1 MESTNARAATMSSCR
16 ARALKR
22 LTDSHRDE
30 FLALVAEEYE
40 AAGLTVQTRVTTAAA
55 KIAKL
60 QEKIAEL
67 EKSL

>member
-1 MESTNARAATMSSCR
+1 MDSTNRTAIMSGCR
-16 ARALKR
+16 ARALKQ

-30 FLALVAEEYE
+30 FLALVAAEYD
-40 AAGLTVQTRVTTAAA
+40 AAGLIVRTRVTSAAA

>member
-1 MESTNARAATMSSCR
+1 MDSTNRTAIMSGCR
-16 ARALKR
+16 ARALKQ
-22 LTDSHRDE
+22 LTESHRDE
-30 FLALVAEEYE
+30 FLALVAAEYE
-40 AAGLTVQTRVTTAAA
+40 AAGLVVRTRVTTAAA

>member
-1 MESTNARAATMSSCR
+1 MESTNARAATMAGCR
-16 ARALKR
+16 ARALKQ
-22 LTDSHRDE
+22 LTNNHRDE
-30 FLALVAEEYE
+30 FLALVGEEYE
-40 AAGLTVQTRVTTAAA
+40 AAGLIVRTRVTTAAA

>member
-1 MESTNARAATMSSCR
+1 MDSTNRTAIMSGCR
-16 ARALKR
+16 ARALKQ
-22 LTDSHRDE
+22 LTESHRDE
-30 FLALVAEEYE
+30 FLVLVAAEYE
-40 AAGLTVQTRVTTAAA
+40 AAGLVVRTRVTTAAA